1 MLVFDVPDQVRE
13 MTCLQTQDHFS
24 LLKTELRALMANDSY
39 WNIII
44 FCRDGTV
51 AHNRM
56 LVGLLFPQVSDEI
69 SVICPDHSIEDITE
83 MINNVLQLNEESE
96 RSERNNREKLVF
108 SHVYDT
114 DTSIYQPDT
123 GSGSEDNNG

>member
-1 MLVFDVPDQVRE
+1 MSGGVDWLI
-13 MTCLQTQDHFS
+13 LAWGHS
-24 LLKTELRALMANDSY
+24 
-39 WNIII
+39 
-44 FCRDGTV
+44 
-51 AHNRM
+51 
-56 LVGLLFPQVSDEI
+56 FPQVSDEI

-83 MINNVLQLNEESE
+83 MINNVLQLSEESE

>member
-1 MLVFDVPDQVRE
+1 
-13 MTCLQTQDHFS
+13 MTCLHTQDHFS

-69 SVICPDHSIEDITE
+69 SVICPDHNMEDINNE
-83 MINNVLQLNEESE
+83 INSLLQSEEE
-96 RSERNNREKLVF
+96 PGRTNREKLVF

-114 DTSIYQPDT
+114 DTSIFQPDL
-123 GSGSEDNNG
+123 GSSSEDSNG

>member
-1 MLVFDVPDQVRE
+1 

-24 LLKTELRALMANDSY
+24 LLKAELRALMANDSY

-69 SVICPDHSIEDITE
+69 SVICPDHNMEDIAE
-83 MINNVLQLNEESE
+83 MINNVLQCDEE
-96 RSERNNREKLVF
+96 RPGRNNREKLVF

-114 DTSIYQPDT
+114 DTSIYQADT
-123 GSGSEDNNG
+123 GSCSEDNNG

>member
-1 MLVFDVPDQVRE
+1 

-24 LLKTELRALMANDSY
+24 LIKTELRALMANDSY

-56 LVGLLFPQVSDEI
+56 LVGLLFPQISDEI
-69 SVICPDHSIEDITE
+69 SVICPDHNMEDIAE
-83 MINNVLQLNEESE
+83 MINNVLQINEELE
-96 RSERNNREKLVF
+96 RPGRNSREKLVF

-114 DTSIYQPDT
+114 DTSIYQPEP
-123 GSGSEDNNG
+123 GSGSEDNDG

>member
-1 MLVFDVPDQVRE
+1 

-24 LLKTELRALMANDSY
+24 LLKTELRTLMVNDTY
-39 WNIII
+39 WNIIL
-44 FCRDGTV
+44 FCRNGTV

-69 SVICPDHSIEDITE
+69 SVICPDHNMEDITE
-83 MINNVLQLNEESE
+83 MINNLLQSDEEPE
-96 RSERNNREKLVF
+96 REGRANREKLVF

-114 DTSIYQPDT
+114 DTSIFQPDL
-123 GSGSEDNNG
+123 GSGSEDSNG

>member
-1 MLVFDVPDQVRE
+1 

-24 LLKTELRALMANDSY
+24 LIKTELRALMANDSY

-56 LVGLLFPQVSDEI
+56 LVGLLFPQISDEI
-69 SVICPDHSIEDITE
+69 SVICPDHNLEDIAE
-83 MINNVLQLNEESE
+83 MINNILQINEELE
-96 RSERNNREKLVF
+96 RPERNNREKLVF

-114 DTSIYQPDT
+114 DTSIFQPDP

>member
-13 MTCLQTQDHFS
+13 MTCLQTQDHCS